1 MLQTLHLTLHEY
13 DGMVRKGAF
22 DELGRK
28 VELIRGELVEMNPA
42 GPLHDDHIAYLNN
55 WSVRNSDPATTWITA
70 QTGLDLPEIDSRPE
84 PDVFWV
90 KAKRYRE
97 HHPGAEDVQ
106 LAIEV
111 ADTSLAKDLEVK
123 RLLYAEV
130 RIVEYWI
137 VDCRANCIH
146 VFRDPDGTDY
156 QSSFVVTARDQL
168 SPLIA
173 PSAKLNLQDL
183 FEGT

>member
-1 MLQTLHLTLHEY
+1 MHTLHLTLHEY

-42 GPLHDDHIAYLNN
+42 GPLHDDFVAYLTT
-55 WSVRNSDPATTWITA
+55 WSAKHINPATTWITA
-70 QTGLDLPEIDSRPE
+70 QTGLDLPKIDSRPE

-130 RIVEYWI
+130 KIVEYWI

-146 VFRDPDGTDY
+146 VFRNPDGTDY
-156 QSSFVVTARDQL
+156 QTRFVVTARDQL

-173 PSAKLNLQDL
+173 PSAQLNLQDL

>member
-1 MLQTLHLTLHEY
+1 MLHRLHLTLGEY
-13 DGMVRKGAF
+13 DVMVKLGAF
-22 DELGRK
+22 DHVDRN

-42 GPLHDDHIAYLNN
+42 GPAHDDFVTYLNN
-55 WSVRNSDPATTWITA
+55 WSFRSSDPATTRITS
-70 QTGLDLPEIDSRPE
+70 QTGLDLPQVDSRPE

-111 ADTSLAKDLEVK
+111 ADSSLEKDLQVK

-137 VDCRANCIH
+137 VDCRSNCIH
-146 VFRDPDGTDY
+146 VFRRPDGKDY
-156 QSSFVVTARDQL
+156 QERFVVTARDQQL
-168 SPLIA
+168 SPSIA
-173 PSAKLNLQDL
+173 PTASLDLQDL
-183 FEGT
+183 FEG